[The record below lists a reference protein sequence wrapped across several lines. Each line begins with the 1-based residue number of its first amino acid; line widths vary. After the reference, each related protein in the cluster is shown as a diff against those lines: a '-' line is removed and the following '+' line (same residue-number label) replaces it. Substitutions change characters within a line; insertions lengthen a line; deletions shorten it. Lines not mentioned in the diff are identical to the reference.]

1 MIIPVHNL
9 IWDAAQGNVPSMV
22 LHEKLYEPHYTQGY
36 QPTCRSTPWNGIT
49 LKCVIIVI
57 LQILHVT
64 FHIFIKVY
72 LRSESSQQKMKCLLL
87 GAQPQL
93 LNCQMQ
99 SYFSW
104 LLFLGAEKPLV
115 RQFGVE
121 GDFHPFR
128 PLLQCHNNL

>member
-1 MIIPVHNL
+1 MLHKVMCLVWFFMRSCMNL
-9 IWDAAQGNVPSMV
+9 ITLRDIS
-22 LHEKLYEPHYTQGY
+22 PHAEAHHGM
-36 QPTCRSTPWNGIT
+36 GLL
-49 LKCVIIVI
+49 LKCVIIVT

-72 LRSESSQQKMKCLLL
+72 LRSESSQQKMKFVIGSTTTVTKLPDAKLL
-87 GAQPQL
+87 
-93 LNCQMQ
+93 
-99 SYFSW
+99 W